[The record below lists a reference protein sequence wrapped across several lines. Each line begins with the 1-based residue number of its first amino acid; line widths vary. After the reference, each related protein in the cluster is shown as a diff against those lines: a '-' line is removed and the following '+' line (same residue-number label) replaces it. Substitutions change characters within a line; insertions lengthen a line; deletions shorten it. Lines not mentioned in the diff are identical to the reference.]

1 MTIAGS
7 DGKPVVIPP
16 ALVAQ
21 AQLGQLKPG
30 PDGTVTVQG
39 SDGKPMKIPATTLA
53 ATAAAS
59 VVPAGRQHCSKLK
72 ITLLPRIDSCTQMV
86 GFKRYSHTIETKAR
100 ESLQQKIKTI
110 NFEGFFKA

>member
-39 SDGKPMKIPATTLA
+39 SDGKPIKIPAATLA
-53 ATAAAS
+53 ATATATA
-59 VVPAGRQHCSKLK
+59 VPAGRLNYSKNYQSNYK
-72 ITLLPRIDSCTQMV
+72 
-86 GFKRYSHTIETKAR
+86 FY
-100 ESLQQKIKTI
+100 
-110 NFEGFFKA
+110 